1 MQLFRAVADCQIH
14 SAGIAVVG
22 NGNIDV
28 GNKTPTRKP
37 GQPRVERLARS
48 DGSSELRIESNSL
61 KKERP
66 RISGAMSQQRSDSG
80 RGNESA
86 PQKFV
91 QLVGCR
97 DPKARRGPSV
107 RPRPAP
113 VKR

>member
-1 MQLFRAVADCQIH
+1 M
-14 SAGIAVVG
+14 G

-37 GQPRVERLARS
+37 GQPIVERLAKS
-48 DGSSELRIESNSL
+48 NSSSEQRIEQLDSL
-61 KKERP
+61 KTQRT
-66 RISGAMSQQRSDSG
+66 RICGAMSQQCGDSG

-91 QLVGCR
+91 HLVGYR
-97 DPKARRGPSV
+97 NPKARPEPWV

>member
-1 MQLFRAVADCQIH
+1 M
-14 SAGIAVVG
+14 G

-37 GQPRVERLARS
+37 GRPMIERLAGTS
-48 DGSSELRIESNSL
+48 GSSELRIGQPNPL
-61 KKERP
+61 KTSRP
-66 RISGAMSQQRSDSG
+66 GICGAMSQQCGDSG
-80 RGNESA
+80 NVSA

-97 DPKARRGPSV
+97 DPKARPEPWV
-107 RPRPAP
+107 RPGP